1 MTRKI
6 AFVGFHLDRL
16 FLLGAPR
23 GEGLCWFIRFILEP
37 PAPSFGLA
45 PGVLW
50 FLLVSVLLHI
60 LFPMLSPTT
69 YWSTSSPRSLPETC
83 GFLLQAPLMPWT
95 LRSKRACPIANHSRP
110 FSASGG
116 WIPWGRVLCHSPL
129 CFWCQAELGFGVNR
143 GCKENGFILR
153 SRLHRVRVGLPTRAV
168 IKMGDMEVLYL
179 GEIHHTSVFRKRDMV
194 N

>member
-23 GEGLCWFIRFILEP
+23 GEGLCWFIQFILEP

-45 PGVLW
+45 PDVLQ

-60 LFPMLSPTT
+60 LFLMLSPTT
-69 YWSTSSPRSLPETC
+69 YWSTSPPRSLPETC

-95 LRSKRACPIANHSRP
+95 LR
-110 FSASGG
+110 
-116 WIPWGRVLCHSPL
+116 
-129 CFWCQAELGFGVNR
+129 
-143 GCKENGFILR
+143 
-153 SRLHRVRVGLPTRAV
+153 
-168 IKMGDMEVLYL
+168 
-179 GEIHHTSVFRKRDMV
+179 
-194 N
+194 